1 MNTIVEQWHDLAEV
15 REFSTKEV
23 CDIISAVM
31 LISEQGVPNEVSIED
46 TIQNACSLE
55 HSANVI
61 KNISQHVQDVANS
74 IAENREVDDI
84 NAMQIAFGSEH

>member
-1 MNTIVEQWHDLAEV
+1 MNIVEQWRDLAEV
-15 REFSTKEV
+15 REFSQKEV

-31 LISEQGVPNEVSIED
+31 LINEQGIPNEVSIKD
-46 TIQNACSLE
+46 IIQNACSLE

-74 IAENREVDDI
+74 IAENRELDC
-84 NAMQIAFGSEH
+84 

>member
-23 CDIISAVM
+23 CDILSVVM
-31 LISEQGVPNEVSIED
+31 LMNEQGVPNEVSIED
-46 TIQNACSLE
+46 IIQNACSNE

-61 KNISQHVQDVANS
+61 KNITQHVRDVTNA
-74 IAENREVDDI
+74 IAENREVDY
-84 NAMQIAFGSEH
+84 

>member
-31 LISEQGVPNEVSIED
+31 LMNEQGIPNEVFIENI
-46 TIQNACSLE
+46 IQNACSNE
-55 HSANVI
+55 HSTNII

-74 IAENREVDDI
+74 IAENRELDY
-84 NAMQIAFGSEH
+84 

>member
-1 MNTIVEQWHDLAEV
+1 MNCVQQWDQQGYI

-31 LISEQGVPNEVSIED
+31 LINEQGIPNEVFIKD
-46 TIQNACSLE
+46 IIQNACSNE

-61 KNISQHVQDVANS
+61 MQISQHISDVTNS
-74 IAENREVDDI
+74 IAENREV
-84 NAMQIAFGSEH
+84 NY

>member
-23 CDIISAVM
+23 CDIISVVM
-31 LISEQGVPNEVSIED
+31 LISEQGVQNENI
-46 TIQNACSLE
+46 ILNACSLE

-61 KNISQHVQDVANS
+61 KNISQHISDVTNA
-74 IAENREVDDI
+74 IAENREVDC
-84 NAMQIAFGSEH
+84 

>member
-1 MNTIVEQWHDLAEV
+1 MNTIEV
-15 REFSTKEV
+15 REFSQKEV

-31 LISEQGVPNEVSIED
+31 LINEQGVPDGLSIED
-46 TIQNACSLE
+46 IIQNACSNE

-74 IAENREVDDI
+74 IAENKEVYY
-84 NAMQIAFGSEH
+84 

>member
-1 MNTIVEQWHDLAEV
+1 MDTIVEV

-31 LISEQGVPNEVSIED
+31 LINEQGVPDGLSIED
-46 TIQNACSLE
+46 VIQNACSNE

-61 KNISQHVQDVANS
+61 KNITQHVQDVANS
-74 IAENREVDDI
+74 IAENRESDDI
-84 NAMQIAFGSEH
+84 NAMQIAFGPDY

>member
-1 MNTIVEQWHDLAEV
+1 MNTIEV
-15 REFSTKEV
+15 REFSQKEV

-31 LISEQGVPNEVSIED
+31 LINEQGVPDGLSIED
-46 TIQNACSLE
+46 IIQNACSNE

-74 IAENREVDDI
+74 IAENREV
-84 NAMQIAFGSEH
+84 NY

>member
-23 CDIISAVM
+23 CDIISTIM
-31 LISEQGVPNEVSIED
+31 LMNEQGIPNGLPIED
-46 TIQNACSLE
+46 IIQNACSNE

-61 KNISQHVQDVANS
+61 KNITQHVQDVANS
-74 IAENREVDDI
+74 IAENRELDC
-84 NAMQIAFGSEH
+84 